1 MARKM
6 NIPIEAQIRGLKKAL
21 KNPKTPKAFLAGM
34 RKRLEKLTR

>member
-6 NIPIEAQIRGLKKAL
+6 NIPKEAQIRGIRKAL

-34 RKRLEKLTR
+34 KKRLEKLLR